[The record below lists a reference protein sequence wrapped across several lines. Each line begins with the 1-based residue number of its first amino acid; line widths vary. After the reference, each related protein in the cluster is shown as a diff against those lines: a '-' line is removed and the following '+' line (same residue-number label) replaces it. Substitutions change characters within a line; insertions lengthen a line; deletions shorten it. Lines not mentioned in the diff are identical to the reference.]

1 MEDPSHYDKVI
12 ASADRKIAE
21 IDRILAFR
29 QLEFYKPYPKQFE
42 FHAAGAKPG
51 IVERLLMAGNQ
62 LGKTLCASNET
73 AMHATGEYPEYW
85 PGAIFKKPTVIWAA
99 SNTSQGTRDT
109 VQRMLLGRPGE
120 FGTGAIPKS
129 EILDI
134 KKATHGVADAVETVT
149 VRHRPTKGVSRITI
163 KTYDQGRERW
173 QGDSI
178 NVLWCDEEPPEDIY
192 TEGRTRTNATGGIVY
207 ITFTPL
213 LGMSTVVRRFLID
226 KTVGTHVTQM
236 TIADALHFT
245 PEERARI
252 IASYP
257 IHERDART
265 KGIPILGSGRIF
277 PVEEELIREPPL
289 QIPNHWPR
297 IVGMD
302 FGYDHPT
309 AVVWVAWDRDSDT
322 MHIYDTYKRREA
334 TPALHSTAVRSR
346 GTWIPVAWPHDGLQ
360 HDKGGS
366 CITLAQ
372 QYRDM
377 GVNMLRDHATHPPS
391 RGMKEGEGGYGL
403 EAGLMEM
410 FDRMQTG
417 RMKVAR
423 HLNDWFEEFRLYHR
437 QDGKVVKEGDD
448 LMSATRVAMMMLRKS
463 QVFQKPKQTVIQ
475 GYRPTV
481 PGMGCLG

>member
-1 MEDPSHYDKVI
+1 MADLSHY
-12 ASADRKIAE
+12 DRKIAE
-21 IDRILAFR
+21 IDRILALR
-29 QLEFYKPYPKQFE
+29 QLEFYKPYPKQLE

-51 IVERLLMAGNQ
+51 VRERLLIAGSQ
-62 LGKTLCASNET
+62 LGKTLAASRET
-73 AMHATGEYPEYW
+73 AYHATGRYPEWW
-85 PGAIFKKPTVIWAA
+85 PGAMFLKPTVGWAA

-120 FGTGAIPKS
+120 FGSGSIPKRD
-129 EILDI
+129 ILDV
-134 KKATHGVADAVETVT
+134 KKATHGVADAVETIT
-149 VRHRPTKGVSRITI
+149 VRHTTGGVSRITI
-163 KTYDQGRERW
+163 KTYDQGRLRW
-173 QGDSI
+173 QGETI
-178 NVLWCDEEPPEDIY
+178 QYCWFDEEPELDVY
-192 TEGRTRTNATGGIVY
+192 TEGLTRTTATGGIVY
-207 ITFTPL
+207 MTFTPL
-213 LGMSTVVRRFLID
+213 MGVTETVKRFLYE
-226 KTVGTHVTQM
+226 KAPGTHVTTF
-236 TIADALHFT
+236 TIEDALHFT

-257 IHERDART
+257 IHEREART

-277 PVEEELIREPPL
+277 PIEEELIREPPL

-297 IVGMD
+297 IAGMD

-309 AVVWVAWDRDSDT
+309 AGVWLAWDRDSDT

-334 TPALHSTAVRSR
+334 TPALHSTAFRSR
-346 GTWIPVAWPHDGLQ
+346 GAWIPVAWPHDGLQ

-377 GVNMLRDHATHPPS
+377 GVNMLREHATHPPA

-403 EAGLMEM
+403 EAGLTEM

-417 RMKVAR
+417 RLKVAR

-448 LMSATRVAMMMLRKS
+448 LMSATRVAMMMLRKA

-481 PGMGCLG
+481 QGVGMMG